1 MYSTDSEPENDAS
14 EPEQDFS
21 EPAEASE
28 HEQDFSEPAEASE
41 ASAAESAGSDASE
54 QDEVS
59 EESIWKALSREQ
71 RAEFM
76 AMKAAERQAEYEAAE
91 RARGVRPMPKQRDP
105 HRPRPKV
112 ARPLTVAGVKAAD
125 ATAAAAAAAES
136 DGDEQDRKRPR
147 A

>member
-14 EPEQDFS
+14 EP
-21 EPAEASE
+21 
-28 HEQDFSEPAEASE
+28 EQDFSEPAEASE

-105 HRPRPKV
+105 HRPRPEV
-112 ARPLTVAGVKAAD
+112 ARPLTVAGVKAAGAAD
-125 ATAAAAAAAES
+125 AAAAAAAES